1 MAMFATFIMREDEKG
16 AMVHPN
22 FVERMKELGLDMS
35 LYENLPRKSVYVMR
49 NEELIVNEF
58 TLERVSWADHV
69 FWVDEPKKVEDK
81 YYASVFVQ
89 DAASVV
95 PVLVLDVNASHVAVD
110 LCAAPGSKTL
120 HLSQRARAVIANDVN
135 RNRIKRL
142 NHNIV
147 RFGVEN
153 CVITCK
159 DGRSLRLREKVDR
172 VLVDAPCMGEGMV
185 GKFHKMMKL
194 WSEKRMKA
202 LSRVQKKLVLN
213 GLSLLKEGGVLV
225 YSTCTFSPEENEDV
239 VGYVL
244 KKGGVELDEISIKN
258 MQYIPGLTRWKE
270 RMYDP
275 VVERT
280 VRIYPFHNGTNGFF
294 VAKFRKL

>member
-1 MAMFATFIMREDEKG
+1 MFATFIMGEDKKG
-16 AMVHPN
+16 AMVHPI

-35 LYENLPRKSVYVMR
+35 LYENLPKKSVHVVK
-49 NEELIVNEF
+49 NEESIVHEF
-58 TLERVSWADHV
+58 ALERVPWANHV
-69 FWVDEPKKVEDK
+69 FWVDEPKKIEDM

-95 PVLVLDVNASHVAVD
+95 PVLVLDVNPTHVVVD

-120 HLSQRARAVIANDVN
+120 HLAQRAQVVIANDVN

-142 NHNIV
+142 NHNVI

-185 GKFHKMMKL
+185 GKIRKVMKL
-194 WSEKRMKA
+194 WSVKRMKA
-202 LSRVQKKLVLN
+202 VSRVQKKLVLN

-239 VGYVL
+239 VDYVL
-244 KKGGVELDEISIKN
+244 KKGGVELEEISIEN
-258 MQYIPGLTRWKE
+258 MQYISGLTRWKGKV
-270 RMYDP
+270 YDP
-275 VVERT
+275 LVGRT
-280 VRIYPFHNGTNGFF
+280 VRIYPFHNRTNGFF